1 MVNDRLCQIYG
12 YSRDEVLGRQFFD
25 FIHPEDRN
33 RIVNDFMEAVAK
45 AQTLPAIEFRGLRKD
60 GSVIWLFTSPSALVI
75 EGQLAGFSVIIQDIT
90 SLKQAEEALKE
101 SEQRYRSLFHHNPAM
116 TYSIDR
122 QGYFT
127 SINAAAQKVSGY
139 SEEEALKMHFSQL
152 VPPENMEIVK
162 QHYEGSLRGEPQSY
176 ETAFITKDGRKID
189 VNVTGIPIIIDGNTI
204 GVYGITEDITG
215 RKKAAEDLRVA
226 LEKVSSTLDGT
237 IEAIA
242 MMSELRDPYTAG
254 HQRMVSQLAVAIAEQ
269 LGLEQDRVQDL
280 AVAGLLHDVG
290 KVYVPSE
297 ILSKPGKLTS
307 LELGLA
313 KAHAEA
319 SYNIVRSIK
328 FSGPIAHIVWQHH
341 ERIDGSGYPQG
352 LVGDQ
357 IMLEAKILGVA
368 DVVEAMVSHRPYRPA
383 LGLDKALDEIVRN
396 RSILYD
402 AQAVDACLLLFNE
415 KGFKFHD

>member
-1 MVNDRLCQIYG
+1 
-12 YSRDEVLGRQFFD
+12 
-25 FIHPEDRN
+25 
-33 RIVNDFMEAVAK
+33 
-45 AQTLPAIEFRGLRKD
+45 
-60 GSVIWLFTSPSALVI
+60 
-75 EGQLAGFSVIIQDIT
+75 
-90 SLKQAEEALKE
+90 
-101 SEQRYRSLFHHNPAM
+101 
-116 TYSIDR
+116 
-122 QGYFT
+122 
-127 SINAAAQKVSGY
+127 
-139 SEEEALKMHFSQL
+139 
-152 VPPENMEIVK
+152 
-162 QHYEGSLRGEPQSY
+162 
-176 ETAFITKDGRKID
+176 
-189 VNVTGIPIIIDGNTI
+189 
-204 GVYGITEDITG
+204 
-215 RKKAAEDLRVA
+215 
-226 LEKVSSTLDGT
+226 
-237 IEAIA
+237 
-242 MMSELRDPYTAG
+242 
-254 HQRMVSQLAVAIAEQ
+254 MVSQLAVAIATEI
-269 LGLEQDRVQDL
+269 GLEPNRVQDL

-290 KVYVPSE
+290 KVHVPSE
-297 ILSKPGKLTS
+297 ILSKPGKLTI

-402 AQAVDACLLLFNE
+402 AQAVDACLLLFNV